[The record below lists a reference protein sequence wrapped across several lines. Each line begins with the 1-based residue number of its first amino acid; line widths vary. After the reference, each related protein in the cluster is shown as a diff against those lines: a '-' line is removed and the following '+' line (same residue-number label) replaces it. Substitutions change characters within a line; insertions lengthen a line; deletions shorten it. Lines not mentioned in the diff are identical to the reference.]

1 MTQKPSYQKKAE
13 EGSSHIYMSTEM
25 CGVDATTH
33 SGSQAHE
40 LSA

>member
-1 MTQKPSYQKKAE
+1 MIQKTSYQKKAE
-13 EGSSHIYMSTEM
+13 KESSHMYMSTEM